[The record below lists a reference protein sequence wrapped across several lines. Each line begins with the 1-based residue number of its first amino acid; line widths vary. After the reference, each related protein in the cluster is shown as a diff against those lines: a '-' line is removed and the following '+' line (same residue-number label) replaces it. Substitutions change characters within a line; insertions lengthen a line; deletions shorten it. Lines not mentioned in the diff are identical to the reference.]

1 MINSVKTASSGIAKI
16 FGNKVFMIFM
26 IFILLN
32 IVIIGIENK
41 SIEPAL
47 QELGERLFSPT
58 VVIDDFFKN
67 IIENKG
73 ILFDSNAVFKSSLGL
88 ILFVFTLI
96 SQLYLMIAWICLLSF
111 AIKHVII
118 SDSSK
123 TFASILISIIL
134 FMLIQVIYILIFRK
148 EVSPWVPI
156 TVFID
161 MFKAA
166 PYIVKPIVKSDAFQQ
181 IWNIIS

>member
-1 MINSVKTASSGIAKI
+1 MEAVKVASSGLAKI
-16 FGNKVFMIFM
+16 FGNKVFMFFM
-26 IFILLN
+26 VFILLN
-32 IVIIGIENK
+32 VIIIGIENK

-58 VVIDDFFKN
+58 VVIDDFLKN
-67 IIENKG
+67 IIDNKG
-73 ILFDSNAVFKSSLGL
+73 ILFDSSDVFKSSFGL
-88 ILFVFTLI
+88 ILFVITLI
-96 SQLYLMIAWICLLSF
+96 SQFYLMIAWICLLSF
-111 AIKHVII
+111 VIKHVLI

-123 TFASILISIIL
+123 AFASILISIIL
-134 FMLIQVIYILIFRK
+134 FILIQIIYILIFRK